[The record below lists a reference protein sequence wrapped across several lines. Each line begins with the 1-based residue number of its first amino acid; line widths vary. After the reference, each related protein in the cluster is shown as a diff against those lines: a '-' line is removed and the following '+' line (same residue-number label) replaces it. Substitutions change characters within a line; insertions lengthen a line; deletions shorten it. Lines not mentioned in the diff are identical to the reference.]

1 LPFHYI
7 TITVENK
14 TGIFNLA
21 ILSFRHS
28 KSFSDLKNI
37 LKGDFW
43 ATLDVLSRQKPED
56 SWNEIRNPIEFYPVL
71 WELTPKSLATGQ
83 I

>member
-1 LPFHYI
+1 LIDKKSKSLTQQGFWIYSANPNYI
-7 TITVENK
+7 IITVENK
-14 TGIFNLA
+14 ANIFNLA

-28 KSFSDLKNI
+28 KSFSDFKNI

-56 SWNEIRNPIEFYPVL
+56 S
-71 WELTPKSLATGQ
+71 
-83 I
+83 